1 MKNIKKFNM
10 NNNQLEAFK
19 KFKKLKVGA
28 LFMKQGT
35 GKTKVAIEL
44 VDYNECDLLVYV
56 APFSTLKNIEY
67 EFIKWGLQTP
77 YKLIGYE
84 TISSSD
90 KQYLKL
96 LNQLENKK
104 VFIVADESIFIKN
117 EETKRFKRLLAIRDK
132 CEYALIL
139 NGTPL
144 TKNEW
149 DLYNQMYFLSP
160 LIMKM
165 NRSEFLNTFFKKI
178 TYKKKGQREN
188 TFYKFSEVNAE
199 LLYKMIEPYMFKC
212 DLDFNKEEESNYHYV
227 TYENEDDYYREK
239 ENKLNEYIEKRTSDV
254 IINMLTSLNVIAS
267 NYGKKNDELIEYIKN
282 KQVIVFCNYLNEI
295 NYISNKIKCY
305 VITGNTKNRDIIIN
319 NFKNDDKPLLM
330 TFGVGSYSLNLQ
342 FCNEI
347 VYSSI
352 NFDYAKLEQSK
363 YRIKRIGQEQDIKY
377 TYFLTDLGINK
388 LILDNLNK
396 KMTLENLVKEKMKES
411 DLKWLKNL

>member
-1 MKNIKKFNM
+1 M
-10 NNNQLEAFK
+10 NNNQLEAFN

-28 LFMKQGT
+28 LFMKMGT

-44 VDYNECDLLVYV
+44 IDYNKCDLLVYV
-56 APFSTLKNIEY
+56 APFSTLKNIEN
-67 EFIKWGLQTP
+67 EFIKWNLKTP

-90 KQYLKL
+90 RQYLEL
-96 LNQLENKK
+96 LNQLKNKK

-117 EETKRFKRLLAIRDK
+117 EETKRFKRLLEIRK
-132 CEYALIL
+132 HCEYALIL

-149 DLYNQMYFLSP
+149 DLYNQMEFLSL
-160 LIMKM
+160 LILKM
-165 NRSEFLNTFFKKI
+165 NREQFLNTFFKKI
-178 TYKKKGQREN
+178 TYRKKGHKEN

-199 LLYKMIEPYMFKC
+199 LLYKMVEPYIFKC
-212 DLDFNKEEESNYHYV
+212 ELDFYKDEISDYHYV
-227 TYENEDDYYREK
+227 IYENDDYYIEK
-239 ENKLNEYIEKRTSDV
+239 EKRLNEYIEKGTSNV

-267 NYGKKNDELIEYIKN
+267 NYDKKNDEVIKYIKD
-282 KQVIVFCNYLNEI
+282 KQVIVFCNYLDEI
-295 NYISNKIKCY
+295 DYISSKLDCY
-305 VITGNTKNRDIIIN
+305 VITGNIKNRNEIIKK
-319 NFKNDDKPLLM
+319 FKNDNKPLLM
-330 TFGVGSYSLNLQ
+330 TYGVGSYSLNLQ

-388 LILDNLNK
+388 LILENIDK
-396 KMTLENLVKEKMKES
+396 KMTLENLVKEKMMEG
-411 DLKWLKNL
+411 DLKWLKSI